1 MKAVAYCRVS
11 SEEQVVE
18 GFSLDTQQREIKDYC
33 RENNI
38 ELLQVYID
46 AGVSAFHNALKD
58 RPQGKFIL
66 EHIYN
71 KDIDCV
77 IAISDDRMFRNT
89 EDSIVVNNFADK
101 NGVKLIYTRQIHYL
115 NMDPYS
121 SFITKNF
128 SAMMNEA
135 HSLQYSL
142 KVKQGLMNKIKKGE
156 WNGKSPYGYD
166 LVNKHLQV
174 NDIES
179 NVVKLIFSMYLDK
192 KGGELICNYLNDNN
206 YTPPKGKYWNKN
218 SVLGMLR
225 NDAYTGKTVF
235 NRRAPKGSGKKYNDK
250 SEWIIVENT
259 HTPIISQE
267 DFDTVQNMMI
277 QRKKQNGMNNTSRN
291 LSSLAPLAGLV
302 FCEHCHSLYIPTT
315 GSSKARGKIHYYGCG
330 ARRRNGKSVCST
342 HLIPAELLEK
352 FVLYRMR
359 EILTSDMYKEQFE
372 QQLSRELEILQSK
385 KKDIAKLKRDIAKIS
400 TQKEKLLNLMLSED
414 NEELVKVYKEKLED
428 IIAQLSINN
437 DQLKL
442 YESIDISKEEREIR
456 KQFNLSHQDITYR
469 DFQELSR
476 EQLKVFFNY
485 MIDHITIREMS
496 FPDDPKTMLAI
507 TIYLKL
513 NGYAPKGTLEYL
525 KDLKTED
532 TDSKKTSHSKND
544 LLNGGGEG
552 EIRTLAP
559 VSQPTPLA
567 GEPLRPTWVLLRM
580 C

>member
-11 SEEQVVE
+11 SEEQVIE
-18 GFSLDTQQREIKDYC
+18 GFSLDTQQREIEDYC
-33 RENNI
+33 RDNDI
-38 ELLQVYID
+38 QLLQTYID
-46 AGVSAFHNALKD
+46 PGVSAFHNALKD

-142 KVKQGLMNKIKKGE
+142 KVKQGLMNKVKKGE

-166 LVNKHLQV
+166 LVNKHLQI
-174 NDIES
+174 NEIEA
-179 NVVKLIFSMYLDK
+179 NVVKLIFSMCLDN
-192 KGGELICNYLNDNN
+192 KGGELICNYLNANN
-206 YTPPKGKYWNKN
+206 YKAPKSKHWSKGTIL
-218 SVLGMLR
+218 SMLR
-225 NDAYTGKTVF
+225 NEAYIGTTVF
-235 NRRAPKGSGKKYNDK
+235 NKRAPVGSGKKYNDE
-250 SEWIIVENT
+250 SEWVIVENT
-259 HTPIISQE
+259 HTPIISKE
-267 DFDTVQNMMI
+267 DFETVQSIMG

-302 FCEHCHSLYIPTT
+302 FCEYCHNLYTPTT
-315 GSSKARGKIHYYGCG
+315 GSSKKRGKIHYYGCG
-330 ARRRNGKSVCST
+330 ARRRNGKNVCST

-359 EILTSDMYKEQFE
+359 EILTSSMYKEQFE
-372 QQLSRELEILQSK
+372 MQLTRELEILQSK
-385 KKDIAKLKRDIAKIS
+385 KQDITQLKRDISKIS
-400 TQKEKLLNLMLSED
+400 TQKDKLLNLMLTEE

-428 IIAQLSINN
+428 IIAQLSMNN

-442 YESIDISKEEREIR
+442 YETIDISAEEREIR
-456 KQFNLSHQDITYR
+456 KQFNKSHEDITYR

-485 MIDHITIREMS
+485 MIDHIDIRELDIG
-496 FPDDPKTMLAI
+496 DDPKVYLAI
-507 TIYLKL
+507 TIHLKL
-513 NGYAPKGTLEYL
+513 NGYAPKYSIEYL
-525 KDLKTED
+525 RKINTGEKQ
-532 TDSKKTSHSKND
+532 KASHSKND